1 MTTAGTRDE
10 TTDGAMTATGETM
23 TGTVTEMLDVNHLLR
38 PETAT
43 GNGMT
48 ETRTDGQE
56 TVPSSVIPS
65 PLVPE
70 TRNKRVRLH
79 DWSCGQ

>member
-1 MTTAGTRDE
+1 MTG
-10 TTDGAMTATGETM
+10 TATG
-23 TGTVTEMLDVNHLLR
+23 MLDVNHLRR

-43 GNGMT
+43 GNSMI

-56 TVPSSVIPS
+56 TVPPSVIPS

-70 TRNKRVRLH
+70 TRNKRVRPH
-79 DWSCGQ
+79 YWSCGQ